1 MKIRHLVALIAILF
15 VTSARAE
22 DWPRY
27 HGPDNNG
34 ISKETGL
41 LKSWPAGGPTKLWT
55 APLGIGYSSIAI
67 ANGRVYTMYQDA
79 EKQYVVAFDEKTGK
93 PLWKTATGP
102 IYDARDAHDGPRG
115 TPTVDGEFVYVL
127 DGNGE
132 LMCANVADG
141 KPVWQKNILK
151 LAGSANITWGI
162 SQSPFIVGEMLFVNP
177 GGDNNS
183 AFMAI
188 NKKNGETI
196 WKIGNG
202 LEGYSTPVVSK
213 AGGIEQLV
221 FAAGKEVA
229 GVRMK
234 DGKVLWSFPWVT
246 KYDVNAASP
255 IAWEDMVFVSSGYRH
270 GAKLVKLDMSKPN
283 PVVPIW
289 ENSSIQAHFG
299 TPILM
304 DGYLYGYREQILTCV
319 DYKTGTVKWVDEE
332 RELPGKGQ
340 LTYAEGLYYILG
352 EKGTM
357 VLAELTPKGAKKISE
372 YEISPGSERWAP
384 LAIANGRLYMRDEK
398 QLYCMDIKAK

>member
-1 MKIRHLVALIAILF
+1 MKPRLIALIAF
-15 VTSARAE
+15 VFIVSARAE

-34 ISKETGL
+34 ISRETGL
-41 LKSWPAGGPTKLWT
+41 LKSWPAGGPVRLWT
-55 APLGIGYSSIAI
+55 APLGQGYSSISI
-67 ANGRVYTMYQDA
+67 AGGRVYTMFQDKA
-79 EKQYVVAFDEKTGK
+79 NQFVVAFDEKTGK
-93 PLWKTATGP
+93 ELWKQPIGP
-102 IYDARDAHDGPRG
+102 IYDANDSHDGPRA
-115 TPTVDGEFVYVL
+115 TPTVDGDFVYAIG
-127 DGNGE
+127 GNGE
-132 LMCANVADG
+132 LVCVRAADG

-162 SQSPFIVGEMLFVNP
+162 SQSAFIVGEMLFVNP
-177 GGDNNS
+177 GGNNNS
-183 AFMAI
+183 AFMALS
-188 NKKNGETI
+188 KKTGETI
-196 WKIGNG
+196 WKSGNG
-202 LEGYSTPVVSK
+202 LEGYSTPVVSN
-213 AGGIEQLV
+213 AGGVEQVV

-270 GAKLVKLDMSKPN
+270 GATVVKLDMTKPN
-283 PVVPIW
+283 PVTKLWV
-289 ENSSIQAHFG
+289 NQNIQAHFG

-304 DGYLYGYREQILTCV
+304 DGVLYGYRDQILTCI
-319 DYKTGTVKWVDEE
+319 DYKTGSPKWSDGE
-332 RELPGKGQ
+332 REFPTKGQ
-340 LTYAEGLYYILG
+340 LTYADGLYYILG

-357 VLAELTPKGAKKISE
+357 VLAELTPKGPRKISE
-372 YEISPGSERWAP
+372 YEISPGAERWAP

>member
-1 MKIRHLVALIAILF
+1 MKPRLIILIAF
-15 VTSARAE
+15 VFIVSARAE

-34 ISKETGL
+34 ISRETGL
-41 LKSWPAGGPTKLWT
+41 LKAWPAGGPARLWT
-55 APLGIGYSSIAI
+55 APLGAGYSSISI
-67 ANGRVYTMYQDA
+67 AGGRVYTMFQDKA
-79 EKQYVVAFDEKTGK
+79 SQFVVAFDEKTGK
-93 PLWKTATGP
+93 ELWKQPIGP
-102 IYDARDAHDGPRG
+102 IYDANDSHDGPRA
-115 TPTVDGEFVYVL
+115 TPTVDGNFVYAIG
-127 DGNGE
+127 GNGE
-132 LMCANVADG
+132 LVCAGVADG

-162 SQSPFIVGEMLFVNP
+162 SQSAFIVGEMLFVNP
-177 GGDNNS
+177 GGNNNS
-183 AFMAI
+183 AFMALS
-188 NKKNGETI
+188 KKTGETI
-196 WKIGNG
+196 WKSGNG
-202 LEGYSTPVVSK
+202 PEGYSTPVVSK
-213 AGGIEQLV
+213 AGGVEQLV

-270 GAKLVKLDMSKPN
+270 GATVVKLDMTKPN
-283 PVVPIW
+283 PVTKLWV
-289 ENSSIQAHFG
+289 NQNIQAHFG

-304 DGYLYGYREQILTCV
+304 DGMLYGYRDQVLTCV
-319 DYKTGTVKWVDEE
+319 DFKTGAAKWSDEE
-332 RELPGKGQ
+332 REFPTKGQ
-340 LTYAEGLYYILG
+340 LTYADGLYYILG

-357 VLAELTPKGAKKISE
+357 VLAELTPKGPRKISE
-372 YEISPGSERWAP
+372 YEISPGAERWAP